1 MISLEFLTK
10 LNLVSVSIRVSNADK
25 MTELANLILFQ
36 QELQSELMDE
46 VRRAVLFSDFQLGHA
61 QARFCGA
68 LGTLMEYFHGLRTPH
83 VKRGNPAASERP
95 LDIQLLY

>member
-1 MISLEFLTK
+1 
-10 LNLVSVSIRVSNADK
+10 

-46 VRRAVLFSDFQLGHA
+46 VRRVLLFSDFQLGHA

-83 VKRGNPAASERP
+83 VKRGNPTASKRS
-95 LDIQLLY
+95 LDIQLFY